1 MPNQT
6 QKELENVHVSMKDV
20 AQLWVSGLVTDKEIA
35 YSFRNFARLLDSL
48 DLANHIDPA
57 TGLRYPTT

>member
-1 MPNQT
+1 MSDKT
-6 QKELENVHVSMKDV
+6 QKELENTHICMKDV

>member
-1 MPNQT
+1 
-6 QKELENVHVSMKDV
+6 VHISMKDV
-20 AQLWVSGLVTDKEIA
+20 AQLWVSGLVTDKEITC
-35 YSFRNFARLLDSL
+35 SFRNFAQLLDSL